1 MWWRLQLALP
11 AEQREVDEGFR
22 RDAGSESG
30 ERRWMRELFRGYTY
44 TVEES
49 ESLVVGEEMTLPLK
63 RTSGRAPGVGKQS

>member
-30 ERRWMRELFRGYTY
+30 ERRWMRELFQGYTY

-49 ESLVVGEEMTLPLK
+49 EVVKP
-63 RTSGRAPGVGKQS
+63 RWWGKERHFH